1 MREPDVKKP
10 QLQGYGLT
18 PEEYGRY
25 RKLRRVSS
33 EVLWARFGLRVWLTA
48 GAVGI
53 VTWITTDHFTDTAS
67 FYGIVSFC
75 VTAGLLWLSLSG
87 IAKFHNLRNTRMWQN
102 STGIQIQR
110 YQWDLATYLEA
121 ERKTVE
127 GRIAAERV
135 RREAERQR
143 REAERAERRKL
154 LEYWESLRDT
164 EFEEE
169 LAVIYRHKGYHVK
182 TTPTT
187 GDQGVDLFLKK
198 DGKTSIV
205 QCKGQKDRAAPA
217 IVLQT
222 IGARVN
228 RRADNAVVACTAE
241 FTQGA
246 TKVAKHNGIKLI
258 SAAEI
263 ARMAGSVA
271 QSKQRQLIPDETAS
285 FSVPE
290 AQVNMTALQQQL
302 IRVDAASDELAFPRC
317 GNCGS
322 EMTLGS
328 SKYDKF
334 WRCGR
339 FPKCKGVRIVHQGGH
354 GSLTSVAESAQM
366 GKRVKQPERATLKQP
381 ATSKTTSPKSHIAPT
396 TQARGGVKQ
405 PERTVSRKPLS
416 QDCQPVLNVLVAAAL
431 WHSWSYGKAV
441 KASSGDVPGTQNAK
455 AREILIGVCF
465 VTRDLSFDSGQIWI
479 GPTSQG

>member
-10 QLQGYGLT
+10 QLQDYGLT

-205 QCKGQKDRAAPA
+205 QCKGQKARAGSP
-217 IVLQT
+217 IVLSL
-222 IGARVN
+222 IGAREN
-228 RRADNAVVACTAE
+228 KRADRAILACTGG

-246 TKVAKHNGIKLI
+246 INVAKSNSIKLI
-258 SAAEI
+258 STVEI
-263 ARMAGSVA
+263 ARMAEGVTVSRPE
-271 QSKQRQLIPDETAS
+271 QSPLSTPAYFSIPDIQSGFTS
-285 FSVPE
+285 R
-290 AQVNMTALQQQL
+290 QQQL
-302 IRVDAASDELAFPRC
+302 LLGQKAPASRESIAPGC
-317 GNCGS
+317 PMCGS
-322 EMTLGS
+322 EMTLRS

-381 ATSKTTSPKSHIAPT
+381 APKVILHRPLRREEASNNRSE
-396 TQARGGVKQ
+396 QSQGN
-405 PERTVSRKPLS
+405 LS

-441 KASSGDVPGTQNAK
+441 KASSGDVPGTLNAK
-455 AREILIGVCF
+455 AQAR
-465 VTRDLSFDSGQIWI
+465 
-479 GPTSQG
+479 